1 MRATGPH
8 CSDLTIYPDAMG
20 EGGARGGSGVSI
32 LRKPVGNR
40 HRSACRQKDQINYS
54 SRTDVMFDQV
64 HFNSRPAFG
73 TQVGL
78 LSL

>member
-1 MRATGPH
+1 
-8 CSDLTIYPDAMG
+8 MG
-20 EGGARGGSGVSI
+20 EGGVQGGSGVSF
-32 LRKPVGNR
+32 LWTPVGNR

-54 SRTDVMFDQV
+54 SRTDVMFGQV

-73 TQVGL
+73 TRVGL